1 MSEQRISKEVIPEF
15 EKIINDD
22 GVPKNIKSKID
33 NIISIITEAS
43 STTEF
48 KTNKALQ
55 ELEEI
60 SEETNMPE
68 HVRTQIWSIVS
79 LLESIQ

>member
-1 MSEQRISKEVIPEF
+1 MVKEIREEVVLEF
-15 EKIINDD
+15 EKIINDE
-22 GVPKNIKSKID
+22 GVPKNIKQKID
-33 NIISIITEAS
+33 SIITIFNEET
-43 STTEF
+43 STPEF

-68 HVRTQIWSIVS
+68 HIRTQIWGIVS
-79 LLESIQ
+79 LLESIE